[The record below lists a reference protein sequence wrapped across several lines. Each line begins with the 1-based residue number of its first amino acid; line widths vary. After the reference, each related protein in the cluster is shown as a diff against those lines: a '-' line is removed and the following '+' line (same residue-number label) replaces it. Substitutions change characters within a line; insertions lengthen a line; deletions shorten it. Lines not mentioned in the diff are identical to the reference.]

1 MVEQSIKCW
10 YQNTERNECR
20 GAKPRKCIAFECFD
34 TVTEHAEAERVVEI
48 VSQMN
53 LTNNC
58 FVLMNNDHWCVQ
70 IIVY

>member
-1 MVEQSIKCW
+1 MNLAALKDALLLS
-10 YQNTERNECR
+10 
-20 GAKPRKCIAFECFD
+20 
-34 TVTEHAEAERVVEI
+34 AERVVEI

-70 IIVY
+70 IIVC